1 MAIDKLI
8 PQYLSSDTDQ
18 KLVKSVE
25 MTDNLNVRVSNNDEG
40 TSGVLKNIKGTKA
53 VEAFSPLHA
62 LPAGENRVIGS
73 VENIKNNEVIFF
85 LWNNNGQ
92 HGIYRIDSLY
102 NTFKKVYEDSV
113 LGFNKLSFVDSD
125 IIINEKGETLLYWT
139 DNVNPPMKINVS
151 RALNNDYPVSL
162 TSGTDEE
169 KLLNLTIAKPRPDK
183 APSYT
188 IVNNPDITRSNIRE
202 KHFQFAYRYKYEDGE
217 ISALSEWSSF
227 SFATTQT
234 KSDFIEIDSKDFYN
248 QINVFVRH
256 SVAEVKKILVYARE
270 LGSETFYEI
279 DEINN
284 NYTSNAQTIEFT
296 NNKLAAALS
305 DVDTN
310 KAYDNVPHR
319 AKALSIAGNRLM
331 MANYEEG
338 YENTELSI
346 NANNVY
352 KDVENVYNLKAYVAT
367 GADGAYSYYNQ
378 LNTDTDGEYE
388 IFFDYSPLPSS
399 IPSGAVV
406 NIEFVIVSKLIQV
419 FADPNNEHYSMLFSW
434 KIDKEL
440 ISNKLSDSMV
450 FTTGVKSTGTS
461 PFWKLSLK
469 NVVFKESFRT
479 SSVKSKSDMISDINS
494 LLTSNT
500 YTGIVDGDRFDDEA
514 ANVYAVVSE
523 VFGLISSE
531 AKVWLEGTASFAL
544 EEGSILNDIQ
554 TFNLKFAGAAVSV
567 RDAEIIDYEYI
578 PTSLTSYPVAV
589 EVVSSP
595 AQKIGGQAG
604 FSINPLIYP
613 NTDSVEYTE
622 SGISGN
628 SSFVAKSLDGY
639 SSFKS
644 DANHLFGLVYFDDR
658 GRASGV
664 NKIDSVYTGSYNE
677 RTKKGGSFIDFRILN
692 NAPSWAKRWQLVYAG
707 NENVERF
714 IQYSVGSP
722 LIPKDKDEYVSE
734 AVYVSMNVLEGSN
747 NSYTATTGAKT
758 EYKYTEGD
766 VLKII
771 RYTNNNG
778 QKIYPTGYEFKV
790 IGYER
795 VNDESE
801 RFLAPKGRDWET
813 KNGWVIKLEKVNKA
827 GFSANEV
834 RSGGGLWNNDVVI
847 EILTPKKEV
856 KDRVYYGVGKS
867 YEIVNGLHQGDR
879 DVTTQASAT
888 LTIDG
893 AGGITSSDRLYIG
906 DTINVNGTVITIDSV
921 SIELDGTY
929 SYTYR
934 GVVTAQAT
942 ESYQVGNY
950 QSAVV
955 TANRGDVFFRP
966 RRLIRRNGMLKRN
979 VLLSDQWDEN
989 SFDIDIEFIEDYSIS
1004 DFYKSD
1010 GFTKNKPY
1018 AFIPNS
1024 KTIRR
1029 KASVTYSDAFS
1040 IDSDR
1045 LSLSSFNLSLAN
1057 WSDVDVIYGGIN
1069 SIVSRGDA
1077 LTVIQAS
1084 KTLQLPVNKNI
1095 VEYADG
1101 STSLAV
1107 SKNVLGVPSYYAGD
1121 YGTSNPES
1129 VIERFGVLYFC
1140 DINSRKVIR
1149 ISADGI
1155 TPISE
1160 KGMDSY
1166 FQNLFTDLITNV
1178 SSPKIVGGF
1187 DPDNNE
1193 YLITVEDFSQSTISI
1208 QSSDPELEPTV
1219 YEVEVNDESE
1229 YTPTPI
1235 YTSTQIVWNNIP
1247 LNWNDICQE
1256 WDELGNGYLEVDGT
1270 FYLDSSFQG
1279 SIGVITIL
1287 VTDTTNTFVAV
1298 AQYNLGTGVVT
1309 FPAQTCDGKTITT
1322 KFGGAESSGVTISY
1336 KHTAGVWSSKYSFLP
1351 SNYASLG
1358 NYLYSFFQNDNGII
1372 WRHNANETRNLIYGV
1387 QESSMFEVVSNFN
1400 PSMVKAYQ
1408 ALAVE
1413 GGGNW
1418 TSTIE
1423 NSTQKTSI
1431 SEFEEREGHRYAMI
1445 PRDTKNSKGHQIL
1458 LGTVASVLNNDI
1470 TFTTPI
1476 NRLPFVVGDEIK
1488 VGDGANLNT
1497 TGISILSVV
1506 DRRTIRCSGN
1516 LVNVGDKIFVEH
1528 NSIVDGDVMRDVY
1541 ASIKMNS
1548 TDSEPFEVHAVS
1560 VHFDRSRLHND
1571 RVN

>member
-1 MAIDKLI
+1 M
-8 PQYLSSDTDQ
+8 
-18 KLVKSVE
+18 
-25 MTDNLNVRVSNNDEG
+25 
-40 TSGVLKNIKGTKA
+40 
-53 VEAFSPLHA
+53 
-62 LPAGENRVIGS
+62 
-73 VENIKNNEVIFF
+73 
-85 LWNNNGQ
+85 
-92 HGIYRIDSLY
+92 
-102 NTFKKVYEDSV
+102 
-113 LGFNKLSFVDSD
+113 
-125 IIINEKGETLLYWT
+125 
-139 DNVNPPMKINVS
+139 
-151 RALNNDYPVSL
+151 
-162 TSGTDEE
+162 
-169 KLLNLTIAKPRPDK
+169 TIAKPRPDR
-183 APSYT
+183 APSYS
-188 IVNNPDITRSNIRE
+188 VVHNPAVTRNNIRE

-248 QINVFVRH
+248 QINVFIRH

-279 DEINN
+279 AEIDN
-284 NYTSNAQTIEFT
+284 NYTSNAQAIEFT
-296 NNKLAAALS
+296 NNKLGVALS
-305 DVDTN
+305 DIDVN
-310 KAYDNVPHR
+310 KAYDNVPHK
-319 AKALSIAGNRLM
+319 AKALTIAGNRLM

-338 YENTELSI
+338 YENTDISVE
-346 NANNVY
+346 ANNIY
-352 KDVENVYNLKAYVAT
+352 RAKEEAYTLRAYIENGNYTYYDQIT
-367 GADGAYSYYNQ
+367 ADGT
-378 LNTDTDGEYE
+378 TDYE
-388 IFFDYSPLPSS
+388 IKFDYSTLPATLPSGS
-399 IPSGAVV
+399 VI
-406 NIEFVIVSKLIQV
+406 NIEFVLVSKIVEV
-419 FADPNNEHYSMLFSW
+419 FADPANEHYQMVFSW
-434 KIDKEL
+434 KVDKDL

-450 FTTGVKSTGTS
+450 FTTGVRTTGTS
-461 PFWKLSLK
+461 ESWKLPVK

-479 SSVKSKSDMISDINS
+479 SAQKTKAAIIADINS

-500 YTGIVDGDRFDDEA
+500 FNGIVDADRFDDDN
-514 ANVYAVVSE
+514 ANIYATASDI
-523 VFGLISSE
+523 FGSISAK
-531 AKVWLEGTASFAL
+531 AKVWLQGTASFAL
-544 EEGSILNDIQ
+544 EEASIANDIQ
-554 TFNLKFAGAAVSV
+554 TFNLKFAGASVSV
-567 RDAEIIDYEYI
+567 RDAEILDYDYI
-578 PTSLTSYPVAV
+578 PTALTSYPVAV
-589 EVVSSP
+589 DVVSAP
-595 AQKIGGQAG
+595 VQKIGGQAG

-613 NTDSVEYTE
+613 NTISVEYTE
-622 SGISGN
+622 SGIAGT
-628 SSFVAKSLDGY
+628 SSFVAENLDGY

-664 NKIDSVYTGSYNE
+664 NKIDSVYVDGYEN
-677 RTKKGGSFIDFRILN
+677 RAKKGGSLIDFRISSN
-692 NAPSWAKRWQLVYAG
+692 PPSWAKRYQLVYAG
-707 NENVERF
+707 NENVEKF

-722 LIPKDKDEYVSE
+722 LIPKDKDEYVSD

-747 NSYTATTGAKT
+747 NSYVEKSGALI

-766 VLKII
+766 ILKVI
-771 RYTNNNG
+771 RYTNNFGN
-778 QKIYPTGYEFKV
+778 KVYPTGYEFKV

-795 VNDESE
+795 VNDASE

-813 KNGWVIKLEKVNKA
+813 KNGWVLKLEKVNKA
-827 GFSANEV
+827 GFSFNEV
-834 RSGGGLWNNDVVI
+834 RSGDSLWDRDVVV

-867 YEIVNGLHQGDR
+867 YEIVSGLHQGDR

-893 AGGITSSDRLYIG
+893 VGGITSSDRLYVG

-934 GVVTAQAT
+934 GVVPAQAT
-942 ESYQVGNY
+942 ASYQIGNY
-950 QSAVV
+950 QSAVI
-955 TANRGDVFFRP
+955 TATRGDVFFRP
-966 RRLIRRNGMLKRN
+966 RRLIRRNQTIKNN
-979 VLLSDQWDEN
+979 VLLMEQWDSS
-989 SFDIDIEFIEDYSIS
+989 SFDVHVEFIEDYSIS

-1010 GFTKNKPY
+1010 GFTRNKPY
-1018 AFIPNS
+1018 AFIPDS
-1024 KTIRR
+1024 RTIRR
-1029 KASVTYSDAFS
+1029 KASITYSDAFV

-1045 LSLSSFNLSLAN
+1045 LNLSSFNLSLAN
-1057 WSDVDVIYGGIN
+1057 WSDVDIIYGGIN

-1077 LTVIQAS
+1077 LTIIQQT
-1084 KTLQLPVNKNI
+1084 KTLQLPINKNI

-1101 STSLAV
+1101 STNLAV
-1107 SKNVLGVPSYYAGD
+1107 SKQVLGVASYYAGD

-1166 FQNLFTDLITNV
+1166 FQNLFTDLQANV
-1178 SSPKIVGGF
+1178 AVPKIVGGF

-1193 YLITVEDFSQSTISI
+1193 YLVTIEDFSQSTITI

-1219 YEVEVNDESE
+1219 YEVEVNDDSE
-1229 YTPTPI
+1229 YAPTPI

-1247 LNWNDICQE
+1247 LDWNDICQE

-1279 SIGVITIL
+1279 STGVITIL
-1287 VTDTTNTFVAV
+1287 VTDTANTFAAV

-1309 FPAQTCDGKTITT
+1309 FPAQTCDGRNITT
-1322 KFGGAESSGVTISY
+1322 KFGGAESSGGTISY
-1336 KHTAGVWSSKYSFLP
+1336 KHTDGVWSSKYSFLP

-1358 NYLYSFFQNDNGII
+1358 NYLYSFYHNDNGLV

-1387 QESSMFEVVSNFN
+1387 QEKSMFEVVSNFN
-1400 PSMVKAYQ
+1400 PSMVKSYQ

-1431 SEFEEREGHRYAMI
+1431 SGFEEREGHRYAMI

-1458 LGTVASVLNNDI
+1458 LGTVASVSNNDI

-1488 VGDGANLNT
+1488 IGDGTNLNT
-1497 TGISILSVV
+1497 TGISILSII

-1528 NSIVDGDVMRDVY
+1528 NSIVDGDIMRDVY
-1541 ASIKMNS
+1541 ASIKMQS
-1548 TDSEPFEVHAVS
+1548 TDSEPFEVHALS